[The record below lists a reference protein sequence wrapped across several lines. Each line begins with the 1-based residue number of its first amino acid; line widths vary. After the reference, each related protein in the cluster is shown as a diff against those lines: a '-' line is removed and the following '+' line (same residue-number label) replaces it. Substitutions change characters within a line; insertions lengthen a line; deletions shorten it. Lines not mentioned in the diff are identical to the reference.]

1 MAFPAG
7 KEFLAEVD
15 GPLLEPV
22 ELQEVNFVVEA
33 VKPPPKLHDVAHR
46 WWLRRMFCP
55 HLTDAIG
62 PIVQGIVNDAG
73 DGMVRRVCNRH
84 QFPIRCGIDFY

>member
-1 MAFPAG
+1 MAFPAW
-7 KEFLAEVD
+7 KEFLAEVG
-15 GPLLEPV
+15 GPLLESV

-33 VKPPPKLHDVAHR
+33 SSLLKLHDIAHR
-46 WWLRRMFCP
+46 WWLRRVFCP
-55 HLTDAIG
+55 HLTDAVG

-84 QFPIRCGIDFY
+84 QLPIGCGIDFY